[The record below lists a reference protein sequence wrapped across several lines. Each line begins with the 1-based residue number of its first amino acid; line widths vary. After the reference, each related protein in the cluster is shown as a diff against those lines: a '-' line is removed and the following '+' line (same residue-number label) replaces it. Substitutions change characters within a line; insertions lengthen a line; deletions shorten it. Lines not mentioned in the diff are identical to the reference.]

1 MNGDEIREKFLR
13 YFEERGH
20 TRVSSSSIV
29 PQADP
34 TLLFTNAGMVQF
46 KDAFLGRE
54 NRPYTRATSSQ
65 KCVRAGG
72 KHNDLDSVG
81 RTARHHTFFEMLG
94 NFSFG
99 DYFKPE
105 AISYAWEFLT
115 VTLNLPAESL
125 WPTVY
130 EEDGEA
136 VDLWERIAG
145 VPEER
150 IVRLGKKDNF
160 WSMGD
165 TGPCGP
171 CSEIIFDRGEE
182 HKCDAPECFIG
193 KCDCDRWLEIWNLV
207 FMQYDSDENGRLT
220 PLPKPSID
228 TGMGLERITSVVQ
241 GVNSNFDTDLIRPI
255 IGRIEEISGQK
266 YYPDERGFPHRVI
279 ADHARA
285 CTFLIS
291 DGVLPSNEGRGYVLR
306 RILRRAVRYG
316 RKLGLNDPFLG
327 RVAVAVIER
336 MQEAYPGLVQR
347 QDYILRAL
355 ELEEERFGET
365 LDTGMAILQGWIDVN
380 LRRMGILEQAVS
392 KGLPP
397 EESLHLQEILAN
409 ARLDTLNADP
419 EGNITGD
426 FVFRLYDTY
435 GFPPELTEEIAQEEG
450 FSIDWVGFG
459 QRMEAQRERAR
470 AAHKAKAG
478 AGGGFLDY
486 DDLSIPSTKF
496 LAYETTASQA
506 VVIALATPDG
516 MAEAVTAGQEV
527 EVVLDQT
534 PFYGDRGGQVG
545 DVGEIV
551 GPSGMVRI
559 TDTVW
564 AGNIIV
570 HKGVVESGR
579 LSTGEAVTASVDS
592 ERREA
597 VRRNHTATHMLHA
610 ALRRVLGGHVRQAGS
625 LVAPDRLR
633 FDFSHLGSVDREEL
647 ERVQHLVNDAVRHN
661 WPVVTTVT
669 SYQEAIN
676 MGALAFFDEK
686 YGADVR
692 VVEVKADGGP
702 FSMELCGGTHVSAIG
717 EIGLCIITSEGG
729 IGSNMRRL
737 EAVTGEAAEEM
748 VEQRLVALEAAA
760 RLLQTQ
766 PLDVPAKVEAL
777 QEQLE
782 AERKKLSAIQREMSR
797 SSIGD
802 LLSKVERVDG
812 VSLLAARVDAADID
826 GMREIADWLR
836 DRMDSG
842 VIVLGAVIDDRP
854 SFLTAVTKDLIDK
867 GIHAGNLAKAV
878 GGLVGG
884 GGGGRPEM
892 GQSGGRDVSG
902 LDEAL
907 MKVRELIKS

>member
-1 MNGDEIREKFLR
+1 MIWQSNTAVFEGMNSDEIRQQFLR
-13 YFEERGH
+13 YFEEKGH
-20 TRVSSSSIV
+20 TRVPSSSIV

-46 KDAFLGRE
+46 KDVFLGRE
-54 NRPYTRATSSQ
+54 SRPYTRATSSQ

-99 DYFKPE
+99 DYFKPD

-115 VTLNLPAESL
+115 GRLKLPADKL

-130 EEDGEA
+130 EEDDEA
-136 VDLWERIAG
+136 VNLWQQIAG
-145 VPEER
+145 MPQER

-182 HKCDAPECFIG
+182 HRCQAEECFIG

-207 FMQYDSDENGRLT
+207 FMQYDADEGGRLT

-228 TGMGLERITSVVQ
+228 TGMGLERISSVVQ
-241 GVNSNFDTDLIRPI
+241 GVGSNFDTDLLRPI
-255 IGRIEEISGQK
+255 IARIEEISGQK

-316 RKLGLNDPFLG
+316 RKLGLSNPFLG

-336 MQEAYPGLVQR
+336 MQAAYPELVQR
-347 QDYILRAL
+347 EDYILRAL
-355 ELEEERFGET
+355 ELDEQRFEST
-365 LDTGMAILQGWIDVN
+365 LDRGLALIDGLV
-380 LRRMGILEQAVS
+380 RQA
-392 KGLPP
+392 
-397 EESLHLQEILAN
+397 QAN
-409 ARLDTLNADP
+409 TWSSIPGSEL
-419 EGNITGD
+419 
-426 FVFRLYDTY
+426 FRLYDTY
-435 GFPPELTEEIAQEEG
+435 GIPWELTAEIIQERIPEMA
-450 FSIDWVGFG
+450 FDSTEFDAEM
-459 QRMEAQRERAR
+459 QAQRERAR

-478 AGGGFLDY
+478 LGQGCVDY
-486 DDLSIPSTKF
+486 EELSIPSTKF
-496 LAYETTASQA
+496 LAYETASA
-506 VVIALATPDG
+506 EAIVVSLATPEG
-516 MAEAVTAGQEV
+516 ATELVGAGQEV
-527 EVVLDQT
+527 EIVLDQS

-545 DVGEIV
+545 DTGQIV
-551 GPSGMVRI
+551 GPNGVIEI

-564 AGNIIV
+564 AGDIIV
-570 HKGVVESGR
+570 HKGVV
-579 LSTGEAVTASVDS
+579 TGGHLAAGDTITASVDS

-597 VRRNHTATHMLHA
+597 IRRNHTATHMLHA
-610 ALRRVLGGHVRQAGS
+610 ALRSVLGSHVQQAGS

-633 FDFSHLGSVDREEL
+633 FDFSHLGSVGRDEL
-647 ERVQHLVNDAVRHN
+647 EKVQHLVNDAIRRN

-669 SYQEAIN
+669 SYEEATN

-692 VVEVKADGGP
+692 VVQVKADGRP
-702 FSMELCGGTHVSAIG
+702 FSMELCGGTHVSATG

-737 EAVTGEAAEEM
+737 EAVTGEAAEAL
-748 VEQRLVALEAAA
+748 VEQRLAALEAAA

-766 PLDVPAKVEAL
+766 PLEVPAKIEGL

-782 AERKKLSAIQREMSR
+782 AERKRLGAMQREAAR
-797 SSIGD
+797 SSVGD

-812 VSLLAARVDAADID
+812 VSLLAARVDAVDLD

-836 DRMDSG
+836 DRMNSG
-842 VIVLGAVIDDRP
+842 VIVLGALIDDKP
-854 SFLTAVTKDLIDK
+854 SFLTAVTKDLVDA
-867 GIHAGNLAKAV
+867 GIHAGALAKAV

-892 GQSGGRDVSG
+892 GQSGGRDASG

-907 MKVRELIKS
+907 AKVKELIKG